1 MLQKVSKVVVDQNK
15 VCLNLVFVESLSVT
29 ETFEMTFETLKIM
42 IWMRLLKPSNVLITT
57 LTY

>member
-1 MLQKVSKVVVDQNK
+1 MSKVVVDQNR
-15 VCLNLVFVESLSVT
+15 VCLNRVFVESLSVT